1 LAALEI
7 GMAGSTSWGIEV
19 GSAAVKAIKLSRTG
33 DVVEILD
40 FVIIPHK
47 RVLVAPEVDMGEQVV
62 AVREAIARLT
72 NDYDLEGS
80 QVCLSVPGHSAFARF
95 AKLPPVEPKQIPKI
109 VQFEAAQQIP
119 FPIGEVE
126 WDYQVFKT
134 PDSPEVEVGIFAI
147 TRERVNERLS
157 LWQELGVSPDVITLS
172 PVAAYNAI
180 AYDQNF
186 SDKTPGTVIVD
197 VGTTSTDLIVSE
209 PGRMWIRTFPLG
221 GHQFTDALVGAFKLG
236 YAKAERLK
244 CEAESSQH
252 AKHVLQAMRPVFSDL
267 VTEVQRS
274 IGYYQ
279 SLHRDANLTRLVALG
294 STFQLPG
301 LRKYLSQQLQMEV
314 TRPES
319 FNALKVEGPRGAEF
333 AAAVPTMAT
342 AYGLALQGLGLEACR
357 PNLMPVAIARQ
368 SMWKRKRKWFAA
380 AAVIAVVG
388 AAIPFATW
396 ALEKNKV
403 ESMTKP
409 PEIEQVKND
418 LRNLRANW
426 TNATKDWKDDPR
438 AANAL
443 ILLERRDIVPNLV
456 DDLGQMMAKS
466 QQIAQQRGKS
476 ATQKAGFNLERYEM
490 KFYFG
495 ASEIESDQIVDSNP
509 ARSNGRRKK
518 PRSGDG
524 ALSPAVNTGAG
535 TNTASGT
542 PGAPGAPGAPVEPA
556 AVSDGRMKITMV
568 LTTTMPEAEKY
579 ITETV
584 EAWLRANAN
593 RPGVP
598 YVIKVAG
605 DDIGP
610 NMNMSSR
617 VWDKFGAPVVVA
629 ADGTAPKMDTDDED
643 EDGQPKAPVLDPKTG
658 LPSDKRTDAELK
670 LLEQS
675 ERDNIKLDGGLND
688 MAPLPASL
696 PVGYAGETITKFVVV
711 FEAWV
716 KTKAPGGS
724 V

>member
-1 LAALEI
+1 
-7 GMAGSTSWGIEV
+7 MAGSTSWGIEV
-19 GSAAVKAIKLSRTG
+19 GSAAVKAIKLARTG
-33 DVVEILD
+33 DTVEVLD

-62 AVREAIARLT
+62 AIREAIARLT

-80 QVCLSVPGHSAFARF
+80 SVCLSVPGHAAFARF

-172 PVAAYNAI
+172 PVAAYNAV
-180 AYDQNF
+180 AFDQNF

-197 VGTTSTDLIVSE
+197 IGTMSTDLIVSE

-221 GHQFTDALVGAFKLG
+221 GHQFTDALVSAFKLG

-279 SLHRDANLTRLVALG
+279 SLHRDANLTRLIALG

-319 FNALKVEGPRGAEF
+319 YNQLKVDGPRSAEF
-333 AAAVPTMAT
+333 AAAIPTMAT
-342 AYGLALQGLGLEACR
+342 AYGLALQGLGLEVCR

-380 AAVIAVVG
+380 AAAVAVVG
-388 AAIPFATW
+388 GAIPFATW

-403 ESMTKP
+403 EAMTKP
-409 PEIEQVKND
+409 PEIDQVKGE
-418 LRNLRANW
+418 LRTLRSKW
-426 TNATKDWKDDPR
+426 SEATKDWKDDPR

-443 ILLERRDIVPNLV
+443 ILLERRDIVPRLV
-456 DDLGQMMAKS
+456 DDLGQMMAKG
-466 QQIAQQRGKS
+466 QEVAQERGKS
-476 ATQKAGFNLERYEM
+476 ATQKVGFNLERYDM
-490 KFYFG
+490 KFVYGGGDGMSQDDMVEFQG
-495 ASEIESDQIVDSNP
+495 
-509 ARSNGRRKK
+509 GRTRR
-518 PRSGDG
+518 PRRGGRAADG
-524 ALSPAVNTGAG
+524 ALSPAGQ
-535 TNTASGT
+535 T
-542 PGAPGAPGAPVEPA
+542 PGAGGMNSTGGSSGTAPAAADV
-556 AVSDGRMKITMV
+556 AVSDGRMRVTLTI
-568 LTTTMPEAEKY
+568 TTTMPRPEEY
-579 ITETV
+579 ITQTI
-584 EAWLRANAN
+584 EAWLRDNAN
-593 RPGVP
+593 RNDVP
-598 YVIKVAG
+598 YVIRVG
-605 DDIGP
+605 EDVGP
-610 NMNMSSR
+610 GR
-617 VWDKFGAPVVVA
+617 GVWERKGAVVVA
-629 ADGTAPKMDTDDED
+629 DDGTAPKVDPSAAEGEENVDNPPSDI
-643 EDGQPKAPVLDPKTG
+643 DPKTG
-658 LPSDKRTDAELK
+658 LPRGRRSAEEQKIFEESILMKKRELPSGS
-670 LLEQS
+670 LQEL
-675 ERDNIKLDGGLND
+675 
-688 MAPLPASL
+688 APLPAAL
-696 PVGYAGETITKFVVV
+696 PPGLPGETITKFEVY

-716 KTKAPGGS
+716 KAKAPGGS

>member
-1 LAALEI
+1 
-7 GMAGSTSWGIEV
+7 MAGSTSWGIEV
-19 GSAAVKAIKLSRTG
+19 GAAAVKAIKLGRTG
-33 DVVEILD
+33 DGVDVLD
-40 FVIIPHK
+40 FVVIPHK

-62 AVREAIARLT
+62 AIREAIARLV
-72 NDYDLEGS
+72 NDYELDGS
-80 QVCLSVPGHSAFARF
+80 IVSLSVPGHAAFARF

-147 TRERVNERLS
+147 TRERVNERLA

-172 PVAAYNAI
+172 PVAAYNAV

-197 VGTTSTDLIVSE
+197 IGTTSTDLIVSE

-221 GHQFTDALVGAFKLG
+221 GHQFTDALVSAFKLG
-236 YAKAERLK
+236 YAKAEKLK

-279 SLHRDANLTRLVALG
+279 SLHRDANLTRLIALG

-301 LRKYLSQQLQMEV
+301 LRKYLSQQLQIEV
-314 TRPES
+314 MRPES
-319 FNALKVEGPRGAEF
+319 YNQLKVDGPRAAEF
-333 AAAVPTMAT
+333 AAAVPTLAT
-342 AYGLALQGLGLEACR
+342 AYGLALQGLGLEVCR

-380 AAVIAVVG
+380 AAVVAVVG
-388 AAIPFATW
+388 GAIPFARW

-403 ESMTKP
+403 DAMTKP
-409 PEIEQVKND
+409 AEIEQVKNE
-418 LRNLRANW
+418 LRTLRTEW

-443 ILLERRDIVPNLV
+443 ILLERRDIVPFLV
-456 DDLGQMMAKS
+456 DDLGQMMGK
-466 QQIAQQRGKS
+466 AQQVAMAEGKS
-476 ATQKAGFNLERYEM
+476 PTQKVGFNLESFQMRFLYGGGEGQSADESLD
-490 KFYFG
+490 FG
-495 ASEIESDQIVDSNP
+495 PSKTG
-509 ARSNGRRKK
+509 GRRGGKK
-518 PRSGDG
+518 GRGGG
-524 ALSPAVNTGAG
+524 AGAAPPAEGGGAAVATGGTGA
-535 TNTASGT
+535 AT
-542 PGAPGAPGAPVEPA
+542 PDA
-556 AVSDGRMKITMV
+556 AITDGRMKITLRV
-568 LTTTMPEAEKY
+568 STTMPEPEKF
-579 ITETV
+579 ITQTID
-584 EAWLRANAN
+584 AWLRANAE

-598 YVIKVAG
+598 YVIKVNG
-605 DDIGP
+605 ESLTP
-610 NMNMSSR
+610 SSR
-617 VWDKFGAPVVVA
+617 LFDRKTTTLVA
-629 ADGTAPKMDTDDED
+629 SDGTAPKSTLAGEEEDPSEPKRETDSR
-643 EDGQPKAPVLDPKTG
+643 G
-658 LPSDKRTDAELK
+658 LLVDKRNKEEQAIFNEAKEMKELE
-670 LLEQS
+670 LS
-675 ERDNIKLDGGLND
+675 GGTLAD
-688 MAPLPASL
+688 LAPLPPTL
-696 PVGYAGETITKFVVV
+696 PPGLPGETITVFEVT

-716 KTKAPGGS
+716 KMKAAGGS